1 MNSFETYK
9 LFLALNNHFFQ
20 VNYDYFKYSGGV
32 PVKPETFEKKRQDE
46 KYRYERIGKKFQ
58 EKEDLENFFVAN
70 LLEAKKRMWV
80 GALFGGDADEIYLQW
95 QGRTQAIQY
104 NLISE
109 LKRVIQDND
118 GFNCLF
124 KSEDGQ
130 HPELLKAYM
139 RGTMSLETFVV
150 LDMCL
155 DFIPNLDHKLG
166 DDRNWML
173 VKNKALKYRPFLERL
188 NINIGNIRKAVLKT
202 VKELGVT

>member
-32 PVKPETFEKKRQDE
+32 PVKAETFEKKRQDE
-46 KYRYERIGKKFQ
+46 KYRYERLGKKYQ

-80 GALFGGDADEIYLQW
+80 GALFGGDADEIYVKW
-95 QGRTQAIQY
+95 QGRTQSYQY
-104 NLISE
+104 SVLSE
-109 LKRVIQDND
+109 LKKMIHDHD

-124 KSEDGQ
+124 KNEEGQ
-130 HPELLKAYM
+130 HPEILKSYM
-139 RGTMSLETFVV
+139 RGDLSLESFVI

-155 DFIPNLDHKLG
+155 GFIPNLDTRLG

-188 NINIGNIRKAVLKT
+188 NINISKLRKEILTA
-202 VKELGVT
+202 VKESGVT